1 MKNAIMQLEE
11 QERIRFLSGSC
22 IRANIAVLS
31 EIMSASG
38 IASVQ
43 MRAHSANRRCLISP
57 DADWV
62 YTRDPDAVA
71 WPFVKLRSV
80 DDAGNETVAEKPLRA
95 AISQVFGDMI
105 EHGHP
110 DWRDGT
116 SSISMQLEGGKALLK
131 ATVSTPEGHD
141 RKVQAYRRQPI
152 DLFLEKE
159 PVAET
164 DTGAWYKIE
173 TQAEAVAAGD
183 LSQTAVADFYPAQ
196 INTGH
201 VHWFAHLEMGETDP
215 VAGVVLAAQSLDDFD
230 LNRWPA
236 ASHITGFRNE
246 CPYPAR
252 AADISTLAEA
262 AGLHIEPNWMGR
274 DLKDGFEAKILVTY
288 ISDTIS
294 LKDLEAWRKTPNL
307 RELAEEI
314 IEGEPQGVFDVVSVE
329 QIPVAE
335 LTSRRAALNDCAPL
349 LDGPLIPQAKT
360 ESAGRILRSQM
371 EQGWSNETLEMLG
384 RRFIEEIGMSSAFA
398 AYLEQQAAA
407 ENEAALESGDEPGF

>member
-43 MRAHSANRRCLISP
+43 MRALSANRRCLISP

-62 YTRDPDAVA
+62 YTRDPDAVD

-80 DDAGNETVAEKPLRA
+80 DDAGNEAMAEKPLRA

-131 ATVSTPEGHD
+131 ATVITPEGHD
-141 RKVQAYRRQPI
+141 RKVQAYRRQPF

-164 DTGAWYKIE
+164 DTGAWYEIKTEIE
-173 TQAEAVAAGD
+173 AMAASM
-183 LSQTAVADFYPAQ
+183 LSGTA
-196 INTGH
+196 IGH
-201 VHWFAHLEMGETDP
+201 YYKSNSSNEHARWYAHLELDGESAK
-215 VAGVVLAAQSLDDFD
+215 AGVVLAAQSADGFD
-230 LNRWPA
+230 AGVWPHH
-236 ASHITGFRNE
+236 SHVTGYRNIN
-246 CPYPAR
+246 PYPDR
-252 AADISTLAEA
+252 AAEIEILSEA
-262 AGLHIEPNWMGR
+262 AGLHIAPNWMGR
-274 DLKDGFEAKILVTY
+274 DPYTDQPSF
-288 ISDTIS
+288 
-294 LKDLEAWRKTPNL
+294 
-307 RELAEEI
+307 
-314 IEGEPQGVFDVVSVE
+314 
-329 QIPVAE
+329 
-335 LTSRRAALNDCAPL
+335 
-349 LDGPLIPQAKT
+349 
-360 ESAGRILRSQM
+360 
-371 EQGWSNETLEMLG
+371 
-384 RRFIEEIGMSSAFA
+384 
-398 AYLEQQAAA
+398 
-407 ENEAALESGDEPGF
+407 